1 MGRDGLEPPIA
12 FAAGFT
18 ARCINQFYA
27 PTQKCSR
34 NLPIT
39 CTLSFK
45 GEFNVTDKKVARS
58 FLNERACIAI
68 TKIKS
73 QQKKINHRKKAFAHR

>member
-1 MGRDGLEPPIA
+1 MII
-12 FAAGFT
+12 T

-58 FLNERACIAI
+58 FFERTSMYCHN
-68 TKIKS
+68 KNQKS
-73 QQKKINHRKKAFAHR
+73 TKKINHRKKAFAHR